1 MVIQFQCIA
10 CGQPIEVDDEWVLK
24 RVACPYCR
32 KTITAPAE
40 SELSETDDVPVA
52 SVLSTANPLDPAAG
66 ATPIPA
72 RTRST
77 LSKVA
82 LGLALS
88 VIVLMM
94 VSSSVLMEHKLEIQM
109 LQDRI
114 AALADEGMGFMEASQ
129 RASFEFFDQYGGVP
143 PKWLLVAGLLQVVA
157 AIAWVGAAVCGLISV
172 VRRDHGRFAWIALAI
187 TGIMPILFCGGL
199 TTA

>member
-1 MVIQFQCIA
+1 MIQFQCVA

-40 SELSETDDVPVA
+40 SELSETEDVPVA
-52 SVLSTANPLDPAAG
+52 SALSKENRLDPAAD

-82 LGLALS
+82 LGLALAA
-88 VIVLMM
+88 IVL
-94 VSSSVLMEHKLEIQM
+94 LMASASILVEHKLEIQI
-109 LQDRI
+109 LQDRL
-114 AALADEGMGFMEASQ
+114 AALADEGMGLMEASQ

-143 PKWLLVAGLLQVVA
+143 PKWLLVAGLLQVGA
-157 AIAWVGAAVCGLISV
+157 ALAWVGAAVCGLICV
-172 VRRDHGRFAWIALAI
+172 VRRDRGKLAWIALAI
-187 TGIMPILFCGGL
+187 TGMTPILFCGGL
-199 TTA
+199 TTT